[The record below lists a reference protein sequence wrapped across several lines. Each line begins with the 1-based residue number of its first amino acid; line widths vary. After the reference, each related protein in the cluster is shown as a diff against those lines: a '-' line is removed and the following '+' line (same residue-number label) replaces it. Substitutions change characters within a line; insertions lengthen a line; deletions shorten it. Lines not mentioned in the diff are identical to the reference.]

1 MAKALERDRIGIAQA
16 AFRALT
22 QGERREFLRWAADYQ
37 NERRR
42 TRGPVEPVE
51 RDFAAALAK
60 TAL

>member
-1 MAKALERDRIGIAQA
+1 MAKALETDRIGTAQA

-22 QGERREFLRWAADYQ
+22 QGERREFLRWCLDFQEARK
-37 NERRR
+37 RRR
-42 TRGPVEPVE
+42 DAVPPVE